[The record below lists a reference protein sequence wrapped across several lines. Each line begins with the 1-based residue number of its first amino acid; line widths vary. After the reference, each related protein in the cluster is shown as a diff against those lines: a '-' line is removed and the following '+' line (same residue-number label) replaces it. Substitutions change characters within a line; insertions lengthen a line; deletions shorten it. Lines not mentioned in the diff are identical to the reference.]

1 MGIERCLQLLRV
13 RGKIRLRNRSSEA
26 FAETASTTS
35 SSSEKRICDGFSK
48 DISATISIPE
58 LICRWKKMR
67 RSHKRFSRRLREELS
82 RFPKL
87 VDSIIVTNVALRN
100 RLPQNSTSMFQWIAH
115 LSYLIGTLFRSRE
128 SLEQERDES
137 PDSSIADGRKSS
149 DQGRTKTTIN
159 LELQRRSFSRV
170 LANDREQICPNPIF
184 GYYGLRPVRCRHG
197 LQCSRSNPLFS
208 SAFD

>member
-1 MGIERCLQLLRV
+1 MSRL
-13 RGKIRLRNRSSEA
+13 KRLRYSS
-26 FAETASTTS
+26 FGSLPLRIKIDLHYAESASTTS
-35 SSSEKRICDGFSK
+35 SSSEKRICDEFSK

-67 RSHKRFSRRLREELS
+67 RSHERFSRRRREELS

-137 PDSSIADGRKSS
+137 PDSSIGDGRKSS
-149 DQGRTKTTIN
+149 DQGRKRKQQSILSCSVGASHEFWRTTGSGAI
-159 LELQRRSFSRV
+159 
-170 LANDREQICPNPIF
+170 DC
-184 GYYGLRPVRCRHG
+184 
-197 LQCSRSNPLFS
+197 
-208 SAFD
+208 